1 MFGRD
6 VQQTVT
12 VAVSDPTADS
22 AMPIWRVP
30 AEITKI
36 EILEAWAVSDTAV
49 TLGNGTGIAL
59 RLLDYGA
66 AGTSVAGT
74 VTASLGGTAISWT
87 AQVPKSFTVSDG
99 TMDAGDY
106 LVLNYDETGT
116 VAPLNVLVSFTW
128 VSGVGA

>member
-12 VAVSDPTADS
+12 VVISDPTADS
-22 AMPIWRVP
+22 TMPIWRVP
-30 AEITKI
+30 SELTKV
-36 EILEAWAVSDTAV
+36 EILEAWAVCDTTT

-59 RLLDYGA
+59 RMYDYGA
-66 AGTSVAGT
+66 GGTSVAGT
-74 VTASLGGTAISWT
+74 VTASLGGTTVTWT
-87 AQVPKSFTVSDG
+87 KQVPKDFTISDG
-99 TMDAGDY
+99 TLDGGDY
-106 LVLNYDETGT
+106 LVLGYDETGT